1 MNNLRRRREN
11 LSEKN
16 DITTTE
22 LEHSNETRETPDKR
36 EWFFSGENLKTGD
49 RERKISIIDESYIS
63 TQMER

>member
-1 MNNLRRRREN
+1 M
-11 LSEKN
+11 SEKN